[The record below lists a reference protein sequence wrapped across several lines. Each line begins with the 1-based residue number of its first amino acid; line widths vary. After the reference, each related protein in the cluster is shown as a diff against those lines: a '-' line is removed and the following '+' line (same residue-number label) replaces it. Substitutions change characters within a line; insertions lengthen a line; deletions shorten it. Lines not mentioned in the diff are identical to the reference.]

1 VLVMMM
7 GKLNFQY
14 FSNQKKI
21 EKRDDRKQI
30 HPYENNEEGLESIR
44 LLRLELA
51 LKIVKYV
58 SKLKCESKFV
68 MNPVLA

>member
-1 VLVMMM
+1 MMM